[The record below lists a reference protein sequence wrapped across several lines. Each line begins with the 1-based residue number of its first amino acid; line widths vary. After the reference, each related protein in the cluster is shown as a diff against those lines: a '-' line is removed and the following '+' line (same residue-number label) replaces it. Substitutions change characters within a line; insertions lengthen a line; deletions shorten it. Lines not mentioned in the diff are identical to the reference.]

1 MKCNIPANPNPFLQ
15 NYLMS
20 PRNAA
25 VMREAG
31 QAVAGLYSSVVAQ
44 DSGALAASPRVDLA
58 LGGMKND
65 RICADVIVGEGLPR
79 GGYAASRNFGIGIHP
94 KSATPPT
101 PWMPQ
106 AAENDLL
113 KTLAILDAMSR

>member
-1 MKCNIPANPNPFLQ
+1 MQCNIPANPNPFLQ

-20 PRNAA
+20 AQNVA

-31 QAVAGLYSSVVAQ
+31 QTFAALYSSIVAK
-44 DSGALAASPRVDLA
+44 DTGALAASPRVDMA
-58 LGGMKND
+58 LGGTKND
-65 RICADVIVGEGLPR
+65 RICADITVGGGTPR
-79 GGYAASRNFGIGIHP
+79 GGYGAAHNFGIGIHP
-94 KSATPPT
+94 QSKKPPT

-113 KTLAILDAMSR
+113 KTLAILDSMS